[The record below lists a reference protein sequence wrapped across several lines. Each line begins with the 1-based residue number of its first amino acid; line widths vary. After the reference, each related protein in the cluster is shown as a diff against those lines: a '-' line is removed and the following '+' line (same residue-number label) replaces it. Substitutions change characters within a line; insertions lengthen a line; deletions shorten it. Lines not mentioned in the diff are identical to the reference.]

1 MVEYYTKAL
10 VLGRASRGDLDGTLT
25 LYTKELGRVSAKVKS
40 LRKLTSKLS
49 GHLTPGRL
57 ANVRIVEMGGNTKQ
71 VVDALSLPSKTS
83 PEFLKFLD
91 FIREL
96 SPIGMPDLH
105 LWHELEQAAI
115 NGAGGKDT
123 YRRIISIMGYDARNA
138 ICDNCGSVKI
148 AYFVPRDIMFLCS
161 RCLNDSPL
169 KEDEVFS
176 I

>member
-10 VLGRASRGDLDGTLT
+10 VLGRAGRGDLDGTLT
-25 LYTKELGRVSAKVKS
+25 LYTKELGRVSARVKS

-57 ANVRIVEMGGNTKQ
+57 ANVRIVEMGGDTKQ

-83 PEFLKFLD
+83 LEFLKFLD
-91 FIREL
+91 FIRQMA
-96 SPIGMPDLH
+96 PIGLPDLH
-105 LWHELEQAAI
+105 LWHELEQAAT
-115 NGAGGKDT
+115 NGTGEGIYKK
-123 YRRIISIMGYDARNA
+123 IISIMGYDAKNA
-138 ICDNCGSVKI
+138 ICDNCSSVKI

-161 RCLNDSPL
+161 GCLKDSRL

>member
-10 VLGRASRGDLDGTLT
+10 VLSRAPRGDLDSTLT
-25 LYTKELGRVSAKVKS
+25 LYTKELGRVSVKVKS

-57 ANVRIVEMGGNTKQ
+57 ANVRIVEMGGDAKQ

-83 PEFLKFLD
+83 PEFLKFLG

-105 LWHELEQAAI
+105 LWHELEQASL
-115 NGAGGKDT
+115 NGISDKDT
-123 YRRIISIMGYDARNA
+123 YKRIISIMGYDAKNA

-148 AYFVPRDIMFLCS
+148 AYFAPRDIMFLCN
-161 RCLNDSPL
+161 RCMNDSRL
-169 KEDEVFS
+169 KEDEIFP

>member
-1 MVEYYTKAL
+1 MVEYYTKVL
-10 VLGRASRGDLDGTLT
+10 VLSRTPRGDLDGTLN
-25 LYTKELGRVSAKVKS
+25 LYTKEFGRVSVKVKS

-57 ANVRIVEMGGNTKQ
+57 ANVRIVEMGDTKQ

-83 PEFLKFLD
+83 FEFLKFLD
-91 FIREL
+91 FIRRL

-105 LWHELEQAAI
+105 LWHELEQASL
-115 NGAGGKDT
+115 NGTSDKNT
-123 YRRIISIMGYDARNA
+123 YKRIISIMGYDAKNA
-138 ICDNCGSVKI
+138 VCDNCGSVKI
-148 AYFVPRDIMFLCS
+148 AYFVPRDIMFLCN
-161 RCLNDSPL
+161 RCLSDSRL

>member
-10 VLGRASRGDLDGTLT
+10 VLSRAPRGDLDGTLT
-25 LYTKELGRVSAKVKS
+25 LYTKELGRVSVKAKS

-57 ANVRIVEMGGNTKQ
+57 ANVRIVEMSGNTKQ

-83 PEFLKFLD
+83 LEFLKFLG
-91 FIREL
+91 FICQL

-105 LWHELEQAAI
+105 LWHELEQASL
-115 NGAGGKDT
+115 NGLSDKDT
-123 YRRIISIMGYDARNA
+123 YKRIISIMGYDAKNA

-148 AYFVPRDIMFLCS
+148 AYFAPRDIMFLCN
-161 RCLNDSPL
+161 RCFNDSRL
-169 KEDEVFS
+169 KEDEIFS

>member
-10 VLGRASRGDLDGTLT
+10 VLGRAPRGDLDGTLT

-57 ANVRIVEMGGNTKQ
+57 VNVRIVEMGGDTKQ

-83 PEFLKFLD
+83 LEFLKFLN
-91 FIREL
+91 FIRQ
-96 SPIGMPDLH
+96 MAPDLH
-105 LWHELEQAAI
+105 LWHELEQEALK
-115 NGAGGKDT
+115 GTGGKDT
-123 YRRIISIMGYDARNA
+123 YKRIISIMGYDAKNA

-148 AYFVPRDIMFLCS
+148 AYFAPRDIMFLCN
-161 RCLNDSPL
+161 RCLNDSRL